1 MDRSDKERLQ
11 PGETPEEARCRE
23 EAQRLGLP
31 LDAGQHPGSHTG
43 PEATP
48 AQRRMARLV
57 QTLESD
63 IIPRLVKAHRPP
75 ADVPASPVL
84 AWPELPAFA
93 LQCYA
98 ADEAPMF
105 AAVHGLRNAGVPV
118 ERLYLDL
125 LAPAARELG
134 RMWEEDRC
142 DFTDVTVGAGRL
154 QQLLRELSPA
164 FGAEVEHPADGRR
177 ILLLP
182 APGEQHTLGAS
193 MAAEFF
199 RRAGWDVVGAV
210 GGSSLDPVQMVQQE
224 WFDILGLSAGH
235 HARVDWLRECIVSV
249 RQVSRNRGIG
259 VLVGGP
265 LFAVAPEYGHGVGA
279 DAAVTEG
286 QRGPEVAEGLL
297 ASRVQRL

>member
-1 MDRSDKERLQ
+1 MDRSAKERLQ
-11 PGETPEEARCRE
+11 PEESPEGRACRE
-23 EAQRLGLP
+23 EAERLRLP
-31 LDAGQHPGSHTG
+31 VDRTFPPVSEGTA
-43 PEATP
+43 

-63 IIPRLVKAHRPP
+63 IIPRLVKAHRLPG
-75 ADVPASPVL
+75 DVTEAGAPG
-84 AWPELPAFA
+84 WPDVVAFA
-93 LQCYA
+93 RLCHA
-98 ADEAPMF
+98 PDEAPMH
-105 AAVHGLRNAGVPV
+105 AVVHALRHAGAPV
-118 ERLYLDL
+118 DRIYVDL
-125 LAPAARELG
+125 LGPAARELG
-134 RMWEEDRC
+134 RLWEEDLC
-142 DFTDVTVGAGRL
+142 DFTDVTVGVGRL

-164 FGAEVEHPADGRR
+164 FGAEVEYPADGRR

-199 RRAGWDVVGAV
+199 RRAGWDVVGGI
-210 GGSSLDPVQMVQQE
+210 GGSGLEPVQAVQHE

-235 HARVDWLRECIVSV
+235 HARVDWLRDCIASV

-265 LFAVAPEYGHGVGA
+265 LFTVAPEYRGGVGA
-279 DAAVTEG
+279 DAVVTEG

-297 ASRVQRL
+297 ASRSQRL